1 MDIAEIIIKKL
12 KGQLSV
18 TEQETFVEWL
28 ESSPE
33 NRELFNRLEL
43 IKLKTGNLPDIE
55 NLDPSAAFNRI
66 LSKSKSKTKK
76 RLARSIMKY
85 AAASIIFIV
94 GGYGVWQYSQPKAVI
109 NPCAVTLDMG
119 DGEIISLSEQKQQN
133 ITDNDGNIIGKSTQN
148 EITYNKAAN
157 KPIDI
162 ASNLLKVPNGKT
174 FKVRLSDGTLVHM
187 NAGSSLK
194 YPSAFSLK
202 GFRNVTL
209 TGEAFF
215 EVSKDKKHPFVVNV
229 NKLDITVLGTKFN
242 VSSYPEDISVKT
254 VLVEGSVKLAE
265 KGNKAQFLKP
275 GYEADWHPNSK
286 NIKFSKVDTS
296 IATMWMEKGLVI
308 REMPFNKI
316 ITKLERYYGVTIENK
331 NKNISNEIYTAEFKD
346 QNIEEVL
353 STFQFDT
360 DFKYKIENKKITIY

>member
-18 TEQETFVEWL
+18 TEQETFIEWF

-55 NLDPSAAFNRI
+55 NLDPTAAFNRI
-66 LSKSKSKTKK
+66 LSKSNPKTKK
-76 RLARSIMKY
+76 RLARSVMKY
-85 AAASIIFIV
+85 AAVGIIFII
-94 GGYGVWQYSQPKAVI
+94 GGYSVWQYSKPDVI
-109 NPCAVTLDMG
+109 MDPYAVTLDLG
-119 DGEIISLSEQKQQN
+119 NGEIISLSNQKQQN

-148 EITYNKAAN
+148 KITYNKDAN
-157 KPIDI
+157 KPTDI
-162 ASNLLKVPNGKT
+162 EYNLLKVPNGKT
-174 FKVRLSDGTLVHM
+174 FNVRLSDGTLVHM

-194 YPSAFSLK
+194 YPSVFSLK

-215 EVSKDKKHPFVVNV
+215 EVSKDKKHPFIVSV
-229 NKLDITVLGTKFN
+229 NKLNITVLGTKFN

-265 KGNKAQFLKP
+265 KGTKAQFLKP

-286 NIKFSKVDTS
+286 NIQFSKVDTS
-296 IATMWMEKGLVI
+296 IATKWMEKGLVI

-331 NKNISNEIYTAEFKD
+331 NKKLNEEVYTAEFKD
-346 QNIEEVL
+346 QTIDEVL